1 MVLTLSFTDDMD
13 KLQEIVNRLDS
24 GEMSMEESLSL
35 FENGVALV
43 NSCRTFLES
52 AKQKI
57 SLISM
62 DMNDTDGKPWDP
74 MVDDFD
80 KGVDKD

>member
-35 FENGVALV
+35 FEKGVALV

>member
-1 MVLTLSFTDDMD
+1 MSFTEDME

-24 GEMSMEESLSL
+24 GELSLEESLAL
-35 FENGVALV
+35 FEKGVALV
-43 NSCRTFLES
+43 NSCRAFLES

-62 DMNDTDGKPWDP
+62 DTNETEDKAWDP
-74 MVDDFD
+74 QKNEFMNERKED
-80 KGVDKD
+80 